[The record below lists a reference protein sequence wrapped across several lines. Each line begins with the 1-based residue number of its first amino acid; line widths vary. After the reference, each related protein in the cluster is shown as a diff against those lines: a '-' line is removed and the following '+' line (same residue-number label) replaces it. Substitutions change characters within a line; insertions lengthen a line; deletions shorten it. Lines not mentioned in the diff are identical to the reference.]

1 MVRQNCGFQFEH
13 IFPRVWGLVEHY
25 SDIALRE
32 KFVLTLMCFIQEL
45 AFVEQLEP
53 RMGAAAQRL
62 QELLSE
68 ALAQALREGN
78 APARAHCL
86 QAFSAVGDAV
96 SAEQVPC
103 RLCTLFSMTVLNE
116 RLCQERLGQSWT
128 VSDMVDYCQDR
139 LSWKVV

>member
-1 MVRQNCGFQFEH
+1 M
-13 IFPRVWGLVEHY
+13 
-25 SDIALRE
+25 
-32 KFVLTLMCFIQEL
+32 
-45 AFVEQLEP
+45 EQLEP

-86 QAFSAVGDAV
+86 QAFSAVGDSV

-103 RLCTLFSMTVLNE
+103 HLAPCS
-116 RLCQERLGQSWT
+116 
-128 VSDMVDYCQDR
+128 
-139 LSWKVV
+139 